1 MRIIAG
7 RWRGRPIL
15 APAGQATRPTSDR
28 TREAL
33 FSMLASRIGS
43 FEGLRVADLFAGSG
57 ALGLE
62 ALSRGAAHCI
72 FVEKDRS
79 AVDSIRANL
88 AALGASGEVL
98 ARDARHVVLPRQ
110 VDLVFL
116 DPPYGSGLAPAFL
129 AGLKLAPGGWASV
142 ETARNEPLAAS
153 GYEVEAERVYGK
165 ARITLLRRGPAFGAV
180 TDGPP

>member
-1 MRIIAG
+1 VRIIAG

-15 APAGQATRPTSDR
+15 VPAGRATRPTSDR

-72 FVEKDRS
+72 FVETDR
-79 AVDSIRANL
+79 AAIDAIRRNL
-88 AALGASGEVL
+88 AALGASGDILTTPVEHARLPGPLDL
-98 ARDARHVVLPRQ
+98 A
-110 VDLVFL
+110 FL
-116 DPPYGSGLAPAFL
+116 DPPYRSGLAAAAL
-129 AGLKLAPGGWASV
+129 ASLPLARGGFASV
-142 ETARNEPLAAS
+142 ETARDEPVKA
-153 GYEVEAERVYGK
+153 GGFEEEAVRAYGK
-165 ARITLLRRGPAFGAV
+165 ARVTLLRRTG
-180 TDGPP
+180 